1 MQYSNHVPLMIK
13 VPGTTDGGKTSSN
26 LVELVDVFPTLVEL
40 TGVSTVPMC
49 DADEAVG
56 KYSAEL

>member
-1 MQYSNHVPLMIK
+1 MIK
-13 VPGTTDGGKTSSN
+13 VPGTTDGGKTSTN

-49 DADEAVG
+49 DADEATG
-56 KYSAEL
+56 KCSWYINYS